1 MSLVLQEWTNEN
13 FGLIMTKS
21 SGITKVITI
30 HPEGNMN
37 VWSKFHNPSIRYQ
50 DFSLKTQNKCE
61 PHGGAKGSV
70 ASMAK
75 NKKRSSLK
83 VTTAYSLTTT
93 GGKQAL
99 LYNKT
104 TSAADN

>member
-1 MSLVLQEWTNEN
+1 
-13 FGLIMTKS
+13 MTKS
-21 SGITKVITI
+21 SGITRVIKI
-30 HPEGNMN
+30 HPEGNIN

-50 DFSLKTQNKCE
+50 DFSFKTQNKCE

-93 GGKQAL
+93 EGKQAL
-99 LYNKT
+99 LYGK
-104 TSAADN
+104 DNQCC